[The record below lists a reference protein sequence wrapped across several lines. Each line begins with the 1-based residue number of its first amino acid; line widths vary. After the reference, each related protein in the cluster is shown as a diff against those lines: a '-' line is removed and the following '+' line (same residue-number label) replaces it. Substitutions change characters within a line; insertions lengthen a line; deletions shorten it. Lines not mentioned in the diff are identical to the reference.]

1 MGRRD
6 GGRRIV
12 GGGAR
17 GREEGQEVGRR
28 SKMWARE
35 QGNPTTQSSC
45 KDDLM
50 AYGLRIQY

>member
-6 GGRRIV
+6 GGE
-12 GGGAR
+12 GDR
-17 GREEGQEVGRR
+17 GEEGQEIGRR

-50 AYGLRIQY
+50 PYGLRIQN